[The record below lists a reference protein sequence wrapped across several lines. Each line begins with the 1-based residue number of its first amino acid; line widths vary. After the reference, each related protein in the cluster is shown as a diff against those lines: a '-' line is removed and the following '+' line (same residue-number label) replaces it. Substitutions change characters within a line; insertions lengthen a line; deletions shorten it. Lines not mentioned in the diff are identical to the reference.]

1 MKTLSKI
8 LRRVAGFLPAT
19 KSDVRKILMKLSEL
33 KAQVDANVAIEQSAV
48 TLITGLSAQLKEI
61 ADDPAAIQALADEL
75 SSEATA
81 LSAAIVANTPAA
93 PAPATGD
100 APQA

>member
-1 MKTLSKI
+1 MKTLSKL
-8 LRRVAGFLPAT
+8 LRRVAGLLPAT

-33 KAQVDANVAIEQSAV
+33 KAQVDANVALEQSAV

-93 PAPATGD
+93 PAPSGE